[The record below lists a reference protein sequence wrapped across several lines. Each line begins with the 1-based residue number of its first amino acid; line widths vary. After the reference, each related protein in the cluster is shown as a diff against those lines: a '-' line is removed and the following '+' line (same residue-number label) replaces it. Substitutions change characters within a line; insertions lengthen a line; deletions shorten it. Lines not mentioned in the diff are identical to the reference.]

1 MSFENWNSRNVTENT
16 TTTTKKESVFNC
28 ARDLNVCPSA
38 MASLPCL
45 NCMSENATV
54 KRISLLSDKTSIA
67 QRWKQLGGQLQFN
80 CLPNVCGDLESIL
93 HMKYQVAMFEEFRIC
108 FFFYIL

>member
-1 MSFENWNSRNVTENT
+1 
-16 TTTTKKESVFNC
+16 
-28 ARDLNVCPSA
+28 
-38 MASLPCL
+38 
-45 NCMSENATV
+45 V
-54 KRISLLSDKTSIA
+54 KHISLLSDKTSSA

-93 HMKYQVAMFEEFRIC
+93 HMKYQVAMFEELRILL